1 MGWALDAP
9 SPDSLVKFGVQPH
22 IGGAHRLS
30 CKGDDGL
37 DGVGCAL
44 LEGAAMDAFVEMDGV
59 FAGHDILEGRASLAA
74 AGGLFGGGL
83 SERMRCERN
92 VVHDE
97 QRTICKLPL

>member
-1 MGWALDAP
+1 
-9 SPDSLVKFGVQPH
+9 
-22 IGGAHRLS
+22 
-30 CKGDDGL
+30 
-37 DGVGCAL
+37 
-44 LEGAAMDAFVEMDGV
+44 MDAFVEMDGV